1 MKDNSPEILAPE
13 LQIAL
18 AHTPLAQRDAL
29 RIFFEA
35 DARLARIVAGT
46 TEPMLGQ
53 MRLAWWREMLAK
65 PVSERPS
72 GDTVLDGMAK
82 HWLGRER
89 ALIAL
94 VNGWEHML
102 SEEFNDA
109 SALAFAQGRSAPF
122 AALPGSPATLG
133 EQGLPAAMRWAL
145 ADAASHVSPG
155 SDRDVLVTTTHNLA
169 LGTALPRALR
179 GLAVLDALARRSLKR
194 GARPLMEGRMA
205 SLIAT
210 RAAIFGY

>member
-1 MKDNSPEILAPE
+1 MAEQPTEILAPE

-18 AHTPLAQRDAL
+18 AHTPLDKRDAL

-53 MRLAWWREMLAK
+53 MRLAWWREMLGK

-72 GDTVLDGMAK
+72 GDRVLDGMGE
-82 HWLGRER
+82 HWMGRES

-94 VNGWEHML
+94 VDGWEHML
-102 SEEFNDA
+102 SEEFSEA
-109 SALAFAQGRSAPF
+109 SALAFAQGRSTAF
-122 AALPGSPATLG
+122 AALTGAGVRDG
-133 EQGLPAAMRWAL
+133 EAALPEGMRWAL

-155 SDRDVLVTTTHNLA
+155 PDRETLIAAARKIGADS
-169 LGTALPRALR
+169 ALPRALR
-179 GLAVLDALARRSLKR
+179 GLVVLDALSRRSLKR

-205 SLIAT
+205 PIVAT
-210 RAAIFGY
+210 RAAIFGR